1 MPRVLI
7 VEDEETLRSSMV
19 RGLSRLPGID
29 VVDAGTVGEAMAFI
43 ARGPIDL
50 ILSDIDLPDRSG
62 LELIGEL
69 QVRHLSTPIVF
80 ISAYLA
86 SFRSVIPTHARID
99 VREKPVPLEELRM
112 LVQKYTQNPAALGVF
127 AVADYLQL
135 AVQSH
140 RSVTIDVLG
149 GGALVVI
156 DGEPWTAFD
165 AHGDGIDAF
174 QRIALLNAVGCRG
187 VGMPLPQRTL
197 FDRWDT
203 LLFEAARLH
212 DEAQRDALDVEHAP
226 ASPPAPVPAACS
238 APAVTESF
246 ELAWEQGVEALI
258 GRDYET
264 ALLHFLRC
272 DDLVPGDRR
281 VATNLKRL
289 RELGIRRV
297 DDQPD
302 VDDSTTHITGSRS

>member
-7 VEDEETLRSSMV
+7 VEDEDTLRSSMV
-19 RGLSRLPGID
+19 RGLARLAGIEVID
-29 VVDAGTVGEAMAFI
+29 TATVTDAMAVI
-43 ARGPIDL
+43 ARVPVDL

-69 QVRHLSTPIVF
+69 KMRHLSTPIVF

-86 SFRSVIPTHARID
+86 SFRSVIPTHACID
-99 VREKPVPLEELRM
+99 VREKPVPLEELRA
-112 LVQKYTQNPAALGVF
+112 LVQKYTQTHAALGVF

-140 RSVTIDVLG
+140 RSVTIDVEG
-149 GGALVVI
+149 GGALLVI

-165 AHGDGIDAF
+165 PHGDGIDAF
-174 QRIALLNAVGCRG
+174 QRIALRNAVGCRG
-187 VGMPLPQRTL
+187 VGMPYPQRTL

-203 LLFEAARLH
+203 LLFETARLH
-212 DEAQRDALDVEHAP
+212 DEAQRDAVDVAASKTAP
-226 ASPPAPVPAACS
+226 APPANL
-238 APAVTESF
+238 APARVEEVF

-258 GRDYET
+258 GRDYDT
-264 ALLHFLRC
+264 ALVHFLRC
-272 DDLVPGDRR
+272 EDLVPGDRR

-289 RELGIRRV
+289 HELGVRPV
-297 DDQPD
+297 DDAD
-302 VDDSTTHITGSRS
+302 TTDTSTNGSRS